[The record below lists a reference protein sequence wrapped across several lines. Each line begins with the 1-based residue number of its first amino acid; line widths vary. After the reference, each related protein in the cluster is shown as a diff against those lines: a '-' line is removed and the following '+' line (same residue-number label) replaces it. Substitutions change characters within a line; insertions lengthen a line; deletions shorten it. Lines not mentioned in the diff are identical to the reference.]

1 MKRIIIIWYR
11 AIFLDYWY
19 WRVEYKDGKKTR
31 KLSYGEARSLQ
42 QCFSGKIYIDYSVKI
57 IALCVLFLSVSCKT
71 NYVTKYKVIT
81 PKGNF
86 YVDYMEIANDSV
98 YLVEFNRNGDIR
110 RNGAFKESE
119 VIIKH

>member
-19 WRVEYKDGKKTR
+19 WIVEYKDGKKTR
-31 KLSYGEARSLQ
+31 KLSYGEVRSLQ
-42 QCFSGKIYIDYSVKI
+42 QCFTSKIYIDYSVKI
-57 IALCVLFLSVSCKT
+57 IALCVLFLAVSCKT
-71 NYVTKYKVIT
+71 HYVTKYKVIT
-81 PKGNF
+81 SKGNF

-98 YLVEFNRNGDIR
+98 YLVEFNHNGDMR

-119 VIIKH
+119 VIIQY